1 MPNIHQS
8 VFIGAPAEKVF
19 SAITTRE
26 GLAGW
31 WTPAAEAK
39 ATVDSVARFP
49 FGADYFKEMKI
60 TDLVPPH
67 RVKWTCI
74 KGDPEWV
81 GTTLSFQLKPGE
93 KGVLVGAHPEV
104 RDQIRQQQ
112 GDRGTLL
119 IFHHDNWQ
127 DYTLQFAEC
136 SYTWGQFLR
145 SLKLWCETGKGHPWP
160 LQHRVN

>member
-1 MPNIHQS
+1 MPNIHQT
-8 VFIGAPAEKVF
+8 VFIGAPAEKVY
-19 SAITTRE
+19 SAITSRE

-39 ATVDSVARFP
+39 AEVDSVARFP
-49 FGADYFKEMKI
+49 FGSDYFKEMKI

-67 RVKWTCI
+67 RVKWNCI
-74 KGDPEWV
+74 KGDAEWV

-93 KGVLVGAHPEV
+93 KGILLGAHPEV

-119 IFHHDNWQ
+119 VFHHDNWK

-160 LQHRVN
+160 LQHRVS